1 MKDKIFIFSGLGA
14 DQRVF
19 QKLDFSGF
27 DVTFVNWII
36 PFEKETIEH
45 YAARLLDQISGK
57 NPILVGLSFGG
68 IMAVEVA
75 KQIETK
81 KIILIASAKTKDEIP
96 FYFQTAGKLNLQKLL
111 PTSLLKSSNFMTN
124 WFFDA
129 SSSEDQQL
137 LKQILN
143 DTNPIF
149 LQWALDKVA
158 NWTNSYQP
166 KNIFQIHGDRDR
178 ILPLQFI
185 KADVVV
191 KNGGHLMTLNKSEEL
206 TRILRND
213 LLIVG

>member
-96 FYFQTAGKLNLQKLL
+96 FYFQIAGKLNLQKLL
-111 PTSLLKSSNFMTN
+111 PTSF
-124 WFFDA
+124 
-129 SSSEDQQL
+129 
-137 LKQILN
+137 
-143 DTNPIF
+143 
-149 LQWALDKVA
+149 
-158 NWTNSYQP
+158 
-166 KNIFQIHGDRDR
+166 
-178 ILPLQFI
+178 
-185 KADVVV
+185 
-191 KNGGHLMTLNKSEEL
+191 
-206 TRILRND
+206 
-213 LLIVG
+213 